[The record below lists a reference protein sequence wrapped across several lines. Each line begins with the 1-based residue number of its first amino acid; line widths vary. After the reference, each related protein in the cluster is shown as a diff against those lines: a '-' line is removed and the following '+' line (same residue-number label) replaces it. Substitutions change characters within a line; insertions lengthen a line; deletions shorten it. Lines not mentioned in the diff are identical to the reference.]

1 MNVITAGIYFSFV
14 PIMESGRIPGAE
26 RVSGWRM
33 LSGKNVLFGREYEFM
48 AVPATPLRLMSQI
61 YRKVLPEVHHFLE
74 QWKQKAEQIPDP
86 ELRRQA
92 LASIETK
99 TFHCEG
105 GAIYGLLAGDQRTEV
120 IAFIVAYQTISDYL
134 DNLCDRSTSLD
145 PEDFRCLHGSML
157 EALTP
162 GAPHSDYYRLRETLG
177 DKGYL
182 DGLVSV
188 CQSVLARLE
197 AFDLIRSSLRELA
210 GFYCDL
216 QVYKHVT
223 KDQRVPRLMAWFKKY
238 QDRFPQ
244 MSWYEFAACSG
255 STLGIFCIV
264 AYAASRGDE
273 MARLTGIIR
282 DSYFPWVQG
291 LHILM
296 DYFVD
301 QEEDRKEGDLNF
313 CFYYGSEEE
322 MMRRF
327 NHFIEEADEAID
339 GMPDRNFHKMINRG
353 LLGIYLAD
361 KKVARQRNVR
371 ILARRLIRRSGGS
384 GLFFFLN
391 GWIYRRLR
399 QNF

>member
-1 MNVITAGIYFSFV
+1 M
-14 PIMESGRIPGAE
+14 
-26 RVSGWRM
+26 
-33 LSGKNVLFGREYEFM
+33 M
-48 AVPATPLRLMSQI
+48 AVPVTPIKLMSQI
-61 YRKVLPEVHHFLE
+61 YRHVLPEVHRRLDV
-74 QWKQKAEQIPDP
+74 WKQKVGKVPDP

-105 GAIYGLLAGDQRTEV
+105 GAIYGLLAGNLCKE
-120 IAFIVAYQTISDYL
+120 IIGFIVAYQTISDYL

-145 PEDFRCLHGSML
+145 PEDFRCLHASML

-162 GAPHSDYYRLRETLG
+162 GAPHSDYYRLRQVSG
-177 DKGYL
+177 DGGYL
-182 DGLVSV
+182 DELVTT
-188 CQSVLARLE
+188 CQTVLSRLP
-197 AFDLIRSSLRELA
+197 AFRFIRASLQELA
-210 GFYCDL
+210 GLYCDL
-216 QVYKHVT
+216 QVYKHVR
-223 KDQRVPRLMAWFKKY
+223 KDQRVPRLIAWFRKH
-238 QDRFPQ
+238 QDHFPE

-255 STLGIFCIV
+255 STLGIFCMV
-264 AYAASRGDE
+264 GYAASKGDE

-301 QEEDRKEGDLNF
+301 QAEDRKEGDLNF
-313 CFYYGSEEE
+313 CFYYDSEEE
-322 MMRRF
+322 MMQRF
-327 NHFIEEADEAID
+327 NHFIEEADAAIE

-371 ILARRLIRRSGGS
+371 ILARKLIRRSGGC

-391 GWIYRRLR
+391 GWIYRRLS
-399 QNF
+399 QNFS